1 MPARSFLPMPARCL
15 ARLARL
21 ARSATATGLAGLVL
35 ALAIP
40 APQALLHAPLRF
52 GAVHDAFAAQGMRR
66 PGQAA
71 EEASRQALQAKL
83 AEQAATNAA
92 GHAPGSA
99 GAQGVSEATA
109 RLCVQ
114 AGSASP
120 QALEALI
127 RAGAV
132 GPKTNAGII
141 GASGIECGEMAVR
154 PFETSH
160 DTPQS
165 CGYRITLSDG
175 RTVSLFTDLGTVTE
189 PVREGLR
196 DCDFAILESN
206 HDLTLLKTG
215 PYPYPLKQRILS
227 QRGHLSNDD
236 CASEIAELAKRG
248 TARFL
253 LAHLSRENNTPRIA
267 FDTSSAALS
276 ALSMRRGV
284 DYELYVAP
292 VYNEEGRSI
301 LF

>member
-1 MPARSFLPMPARCL
+1 MAKILPLYSGSSGNSYYIASGGGAIL
-15 ARLARL
+15 IDVG
-21 ARSATATGLAGLVL
+21 RSARQTAAVLQNAG
-35 ALAIP
+35 IDP
-40 APQALLHAPLRF
+40 ASLRGIF
-52 GAVHDAFAAQGMRR
+52 ITHEHSDHIAGVRVFAEKYRLPVYAQ
-66 PGQAA
+66 
-71 EEASRQALQAKL
+71 EK
-83 AEQAATNAA
+83 T
-92 GHAPGSA
+92 
-99 GAQGVSEATA
+99 
-109 RLCVQ
+109 
-114 AGSASP
+114 
-120 QALEALI
+120 LEALI